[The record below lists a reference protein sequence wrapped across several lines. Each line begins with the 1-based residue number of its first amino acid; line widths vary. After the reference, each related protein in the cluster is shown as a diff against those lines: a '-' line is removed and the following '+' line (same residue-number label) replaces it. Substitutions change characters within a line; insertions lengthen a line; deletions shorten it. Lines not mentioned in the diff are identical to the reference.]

1 MLSKTFLFL
10 SLLLICI
17 RSLTCMSILYS
28 NSYINIFFISLTQAR
43 EFHQSTISSTLPPV
57 PPSSSNRIPPPPPPP
72 VFGYPPSSSISF
84 LPSNGPLIPLPGIQG
99 QHGGPLIPFPGVQSP
114 HDILSVRPYPMT
126 TSTVTKSSNSD
137 YDQNNDDERCKNN
150 INYSSDSVIAP
161 VIKYASSSSSFV
173 SIHDETCDT
182 SNVPK
187 NEVNQR
193 NEVVFTD
200 VPVSTS
206 NSTNDVPVK
215 IFSFSMK
222 SSFLKKK

>member
-1 MLSKTFLFL
+1 
-10 SLLLICI
+10 
-17 RSLTCMSILYS
+17 
-28 NSYINIFFISLTQAR
+28 
-43 EFHQSTISSTLPPV
+43 
-57 PPSSSNRIPPPPPPP
+57 
-72 VFGYPPSSSISF
+72 
-84 LPSNGPLIPLPGIQG
+84 
-99 QHGGPLIPFPGVQSP
+99 
-114 HDILSVRPYPMT
+114 MT
-126 TSTVTKSSNSD
+126 NSSNSD
-137 YDQNNDDERCKNN
+137 NDQNNNDERCKNN
-150 INYSSDSVIAP
+150 INYSSDSVIVP
-161 VIKYASSSSSFV
+161 VIKYANSSSSFV
-173 SIHDETCDT
+173 SIHDETCDI

>member
-1 MLSKTFLFL
+1 MGYG
-10 SLLLICI
+10 
-17 RSLTCMSILYS
+17 LTER
-28 NSYINIFFISLTQAR
+28 IS
-43 EFHQSTISSTLPPV
+43 
-57 PPSSSNRIPPPPPPP
+57 PPPPPP

-99 QHGGPLIPFPGVQSP
+99 QHGGPLIPLPGVQSP
-114 HDILSVRPYPMT
+114 HDILSVRPHPMT
-126 TSTVTKSSNSD
+126 TSTVTNSSNSD
-137 YDQNNDDERCKNN
+137 YDQNNNDERCKNN
-150 INYSSDSVIAP
+150 INYSSDSVIVP

-173 SIHDETCDT
+173 SIHDE
-182 SNVPK
+182 